1 MLAAIADGRVDLAF
15 RRWEQPRVRAGGS
28 QRTAIGVI
36 GFGEVR
42 AVAPDAIGED
52 EASRAGF
59 PDRAALLA
67 FLGRRAAGEV
77 YRIELRLLGPDPRVG
92 LRERLPDGAEV
103 DGIRRRLE
111 RLDHASRHGPWTEVT
126 LRAIASQPATRA
138 AELAAVLG
146 RERLPFKLDV
156 RKLKELGLTESLE
169 RGYRLSPR
177 GRAVLASLSGG
188 GRMPAPPRTR
198 PSRRPRRGDR

>member
-1 MLAAIADGRVDLAF
+1 VLAAIADGRVDLAF

-42 AVAPDAIGED
+42 AVTPDAIGEE
-52 EASRAGF
+52 EAKRAGF

-103 DGIRRRLE
+103 DEIRRRLE
-111 RLDHASRHGPWTEVT
+111 RLDHASRHGPWTEAT
-126 LRAIASQPATRA
+126 LRAIADQPATRA
-138 AELAAVLG
+138 AELAASLG

-177 GRAVLASLSGG
+177 GRAMLASLSGG
-188 GRMPAPPRTR
+188 GRMPGPPRTR